1 VSQSVYLRPVRI
13 EDALRALAARPLN
26 VLAGGTDF
34 YPARV
39 GRLVREDILDITALA
54 PLRGVTQTEEG
65 WRIGALTTW
74 TELINTPLP
83 SVFHGIKLA
92 AREVGGFQI
101 QNAATVIGN
110 LCNASPAADGIPPL
124 MALSAEVEL
133 SSINARRRIALTDF
147 VTGNRCTARQADEL
161 VTAVLVPH
169 HGSRAR
175 STFLKLGTRR
185 YLVISIAMVAVTLDV
200 SPDGT
205 IVSARVVIGAC
216 APVARHIPALE
227 ARLLGRSLSRDLAD
241 LATPSDLLVL
251 TPISDVRGS
260 SQYRLDAALTL
271 IRRALQGI
279 GDE

>member
-1 VSQSVYLRPVRI
+1 MSQSVYLRPARV
-13 EDALRALAARPLN
+13 EEALQALAARPLN

-54 PLRGVTQTEEG
+54 PLRGITQTEEG

-92 AREVGGFQI
+92 AREIGGFQI

-110 LCNASPAADGIPPL
+110 LCNASPAADGVPPL

-133 SSINARRRIALTDF
+133 SSINARRRIALADF
-147 VTGNRCTARQADEL
+147 VTGNRRTARQADEL

-185 YLVISIAMVAVTLDV
+185 YLVISIAMVAITLDV
-200 SPDGT
+200 SPEGT
-205 IVSARVVIGAC
+205 IVHARVVVGAC
-216 APVARHIPALE
+216 APVARHIRTLE
-227 ARLLGRSLSRDLAD
+227 ARLLGHPLSSNVAD
-241 LATPSDLLVL
+241 LATAADLSGLA
-251 TPISDVRGS
+251 PISDVRGS
-260 SQYRLDAALTL
+260 SEYRLDAALTL
-271 IRRALQGI
+271 VRRALQEAGN
-279 GDE
+279 E

>member
-1 VSQSVYLRPVRI
+1 VSQSVYLRPVRV
-13 EDALRALAARPLN
+13 EEALQALAARPLN

-54 PLRGVTQTEEG
+54 PLRGLTQTEEG
-65 WRIGALTTW
+65 WRIGDLTTW
-74 TELINTPLP
+74 SDLINAPLP

-133 SSINARRRIALTDF
+133 SSINAQRRVALSDF
-147 VTGNRCTARQADEL
+147 VTGNRRTARRTDEL

-200 SPDGT
+200 NPDGT
-205 IVSARVVIGAC
+205 IARARVVVGAC
-216 APVARHIPALE
+216 APVARHIAALE
-227 ARLLGRSLSRDLAD
+227 TRLVGRSLSGRLGD
-241 LATPSDLLVL
+241 LATPADLSVL
-251 TPISDVRGS
+251 APISDVRGS
-260 SQYRLDAALTL
+260 SRYRLDAALTL
-271 IRRALQGI
+271 VRRALQEAGN
-279 GDE
+279 E

>member
-1 VSQSVYLRPVRI
+1 VSHSVYLRPARV
-13 EDALRALAARPLN
+13 EDALQALASRPFN

-54 PLRGVTQTEEG
+54 PLRGITRSEEG

-74 TELINTPLP
+74 ADLIDTPLP
-83 SVFHGIKLA
+83 SVFDGVKLA
-92 AREVGGFQI
+92 AREVGGLQI

-133 SSINARRRIALTDF
+133 SSVRASRRIALTDF
-147 VTGNRCTARQADEL
+147 VTGNRRTARQADEL
-161 VTAVLVPH
+161 VTGLLVPH

-185 YLVISIAMVAVTLDV
+185 YLVISIAMVAVTLDLNQ
-200 SPDGT
+200 DGT
-205 IVSARVVIGAC
+205 IGRACVVVGAC

-227 ARLLGRSLSRDLAD
+227 ARLLGRPLSRDLGD
-241 LATPSDLLVL
+241 LATPADLSVL
-251 TPISDVRGS
+251 TPISDIRGS

-271 IRRALQGI
+271 IRRALQGA
-279 GDE
+279 GNE

>member
-1 VSQSVYLRPVRI
+1 VSHSVYLRPAKV
-13 EDALRALAARPLN
+13 EDALQALASRPFN

-39 GRLVREDILDITALA
+39 GRCVREGILDITALA
-54 PLRGVTQTEEG
+54 PLRGITQDEEG

-74 TELINTPLP
+74 TDLIDTPLP
-83 SVFHGIKLA
+83 SVFDGVKLA
-92 AREVGGFQI
+92 AREVGGLQI

-133 SSINARRRIALTDF
+133 SSVRASRRIALTDF
-147 VTGNRCTARQADEL
+147 VTGNRRTARQADEL
-161 VTAVLVPH
+161 VTGLLVPH

-185 YLVISIAMVAVTLDV
+185 YLVISIAMVAVTLDLNQ
-200 SPDGT
+200 DGT
-205 IVSARVVIGAC
+205 IGRACVVVGAC

-227 ARLLGRSLSRDLAD
+227 ARLLGEPLSRDLGD
-241 LATPSDLLVL
+241 LATPADLSVL
-251 TPISDVRGS
+251 TPISDIRGS

-271 IRRALQGI
+271 IRRALQGA
-279 GDE
+279 GNE

>member
-1 VSQSVYLRPVRI
+1 VSQSVYLRPARV
-13 EDALRALAARPLN
+13 EEALQALAERPFN

-74 TELINTPLP
+74 TELFNTPLP
-83 SVFHGIKLA
+83 PVFHGIKLA

-133 SSINARRRIALTDF
+133 SSMNSRRRIALADF
-147 VTGNRCTARQADEL
+147 VTGNRRTARQADEL

-200 SPDGT
+200 RPDGT
-205 IVSARVVIGAC
+205 IASAHVVVGAC
-216 APVARHIPALE
+216 APVARHVPALE
-227 ARLLGRSLSRDLAD
+227 TRLLGHPLSSNLGD
-241 LATPSDLLVL
+241 LATPADLSALA
-251 TPISDVRGS
+251 PISDVRGS
-260 SQYRLDAALTL
+260 LQYRLDAVLTL